1 MEYAI
6 VNNNGVY
13 IRLNNGQPVACTKK
27 TRDTFQKQKAE
38 NILEHLP
45 KSMRRLHFKLECIPD
60 IKMETPVERIV
71 KATKTSIKGNDGYE
85 VADSVKCWI
94 DKFGECERILS
105 DAAKRYKEL
114 ELELRQADEELM
126 DILHEIELT
135 KSVDLYKGWIFY
147 RRIKNNRK
155 KRRDLK
161 DEMVIIHN
169 VIAEVDTTKVSKER
183 TQKAIDGL
191 FNRKYTY
198 RIVEV
203 ENGE

>member
-71 KATKTSIKGNDGYE
+71 KATKSSIKGCDGYE
-85 VADSVKCWI
+85 VAESVKSWV

-135 KSVDLYKGWIFY
+135 KPVDLYKGWIFY

-161 DEMVIIHN
+161 DEMIIIHN

-191 FNRKYTY
+191 FSRKYRY